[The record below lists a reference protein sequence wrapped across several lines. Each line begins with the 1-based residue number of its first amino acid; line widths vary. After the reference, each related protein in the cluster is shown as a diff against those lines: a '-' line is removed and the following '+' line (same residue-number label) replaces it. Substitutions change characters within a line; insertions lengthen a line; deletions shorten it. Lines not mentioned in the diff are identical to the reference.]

1 MRECPQLTPKVI
13 IEQLSAVRNY
23 AIMKCPEFDDFL
35 SGIMASMSSAEKLNA
50 HGPTKVQTSIA
61 DYLQK

>member
-1 MRECPQLTPKVI
+1 M
-13 IEQLSAVRNY
+13 RNY
-23 AIMKCPEFDDFL
+23 AIMKGREFDNFF

-61 DYLQK
+61 DYLHK

>member
-1 MRECPQLTPKVI
+1 M
-13 IEQLSAVRNY
+13 RNY
-23 AIMKCPEFDDFL
+23 AIMKGREFDNFL